1 MPEAKKDLQPTYQ
14 ATGRDP
20 IQMLI
25 STWGA
30 EGLSLKD
37 RVIAISKSYFDSGLQ
52 FDAAVR
58 ILACSAAELQAT
70 LYLAGLDEDALTEL
84 SHLEPSITTWYLFAS
99 ADEKGFKAGIDAI
112 KKRNPGESS
121 FMAVFEAMRRAS
133 GPTVHERLGELS
145 GDVIWHMAKKAK
157 QYDALS
163 DKKKKF
169 LGDIAKLRNRDGKL
183 SQKQMEYL
191 KGVAEELVEKN
202 VISASSKDN
211 DQEICDEVL
220 EALGR
225 K

>member
-1 MPEAKKDLQPTYQ
+1 MPDAKKDAQPTYQ
-14 ATGRDP
+14 ATGQDP
-20 IQMLI
+20 IQRLI
-25 STWGA
+25 SAWGA

-37 RVIAISKSYFDSGLQ
+37 RVIAISKAYFDSGLQ

-112 KKRNPGESS
+112 RKRKPGESS
-121 FMAVFEAMRRAS
+121 FMTVFEAMRRAS
-133 GPTVHERLGELS
+133 GPSVYERLGALS
-145 GDVIWHMAKKAK
+145 SAVIWHMAKKAK

-169 LGDIAKLRNRDGKL
+169 LGDIARLRNRDAIL
-183 SQKQMEYL
+183 SPKQLEYL

-202 VISASSKDN
+202 VISSSSRDN
-211 DQEICDEVL
+211 DQEICNEVL
-220 EALGR
+220 KALGR